1 MSPQA
6 LKIAEEII
14 AGKRLTKEDDLQFL
28 MEDDL
33 ALLMDGA
40 NRIREAL
47 CGNRVDLCSIINGR
61 GGKCSENCKFCAQSA
76 HHHTDCDVY
85 GFLETDRLIEDCTRV
100 NKNSVDRYSIVTAG
114 RTLEGDDLD
123 KAIASYQAL
132 HEAFPDMILC
142 ASHGLM
148 KGEDLKRLKDAGVTM
163 YHANIETSPN
173 YFSQICTTHSFED
186 KLKEIQTAKEAGLSV
201 CCGGILGMGESW
213 SDRIDMAL
221 CLSELEISSIPLNFL
236 IPIKGT
242 PLENVKRLEQ
252 DEILRIVAIFRY
264 LNPTAWI
271 RMAAGRNYFPN
282 GGAELFHAGA
292 NATLTGDMLT
302 TVGNNTA
309 QDRIMLEQMG
319 FSLCKSPA
327 K

>member
-1 MSPQA
+1 MEPQA

-28 MEDDL
+28 VEDDL

-85 GFLETDRLIEDCTRV
+85 GFLETDRFIEDCTRV
-100 NKNSVDRYSIVTAG
+100 NKNGVDRYSIVTAG

-142 ASHGLM
+142 ASHGFM
-148 KGEDLKRLKDAGVTM
+148 IG
-163 YHANIETSPN
+163 
-173 YFSQICTTHSFED
+173 
-186 KLKEIQTAKEAGLSV
+186 
-201 CCGGILGMGESW
+201 
-213 SDRIDMAL
+213 
-221 CLSELEISSIPLNFL
+221 
-236 IPIKGT
+236 
-242 PLENVKRLEQ
+242 
-252 DEILRIVAIFRY
+252 
-264 LNPTAWI
+264 
-271 RMAAGRNYFPN
+271 
-282 GGAELFHAGA
+282 
-292 NATLTGDMLT
+292 
-302 TVGNNTA
+302 
-309 QDRIMLEQMG
+309 
-319 FSLCKSPA
+319 
-327 K
+327 